1 MSQLQE
7 AVELVDGVLGP
18 TAVGV
23 YLHGSSVLAGLRPAS
38 DIDLLVL
45 SRRTM
50 DERERQT
57 LLEGLLEISASADA
71 ADDSRRPVELTVV
84 VQSEIRPWRFPP
96 TGDFLYGEWLRDA
109 FEAGGIPRPEP
120 VPDLALL
127 LTTVLA
133 GDHSLIGPRPAQVI
147 DPVPHRDLTRAST
160 AGIPD
165 LLDELE
171 DDTRNVVLTLA
182 RIWTTLATG
191 EIASKDAA
199 ADWALARL
207 PPEHRPVLEHARNL
221 YLNRRYSEETWS
233 DELRAQ
239 VRPHT
244 EKVLTEI
251 SRLRQ
256 EKA

>member
-23 YLHGSSVLAGLRPAS
+23 YLHGSSVLAGLRPAG

-45 SRRTM
+45 SRQTM
-50 DERERQT
+50 GERERHA
-57 LLEGLLEISASADA
+57 LLEGLLEISAPGPA
-71 ADDSRRPVELTVV
+71 AHHGAGRRPPLT
-84 VQSEIRPWRFPP
+84 
-96 TGDFLYGEWLRDA
+96 
-109 FEAGGIPRPEP
+109 
-120 VPDLALL
+120 
-127 LTTVLA
+127 
-133 GDHSLIGPRPAQVI
+133 GPRPARVI

-191 EIASKDAA
+191 EITPKNTA
-199 ADWALARL
+199 ADWALTRL
-207 PPEHRPVLEHARNL
+207 PAEHRPVLEHARNL

-239 VRPHT
+239 ARPHT
-244 EKVLTEI
+244 EKALAEI

>member
-7 AVELVDGVLGP
+7 AVELVEGVLGS
-18 TAVGV
+18 TAIGV
-23 YLHGSSVLAGLRPAS
+23 YLHGSSVLGGLRPAS

-50 DERERQT
+50 DERERHS
-57 LLEGLLEISASADA
+57 LAEGLLGISASVDSADE
-71 ADDSRRPVELTVV
+71 SRRPVELSVV

-109 FEAGGIPRPEP
+109 FEAGEVPHPEP
-120 VPDLALL
+120 APDLALL

-133 GDHSLIGPRPAQVI
+133 GDRPLIGPPPARVI
-147 DPVPHRDLTRAST
+147 DPVPHRDLARAST

-165 LLDELE
+165 LLEELE

-182 RIWTTLATG
+182 RIWTTLVTG
-191 EIASKDAA
+191 EIAPKDTA

-207 PPEHRPVLEHARNL
+207 PPEHRPVLKHARDL

-244 EKVLTEI
+244 EKVLSEI
-251 SRLRQ
+251 SRIQQ